1 MTSMV
6 LGDSTLRSLTPSVN
20 APLHTQYIVMS
31 TRLHKGTKIIPCF
44 LLHGHVLYI
53 GELQV
58 G

>member
-1 MTSMV
+1 MV

-20 APLHTQYIVMS
+20 APLHTQCIVMS

-44 LLHGHVLYI
+44 LLHGHVLHI